1 MGYPRAEAP
10 TVPLDRS
17 LLEVVERG
25 VDEVQA
31 YELADGVWC
40 LRLPVPY
47 PLPKSVNA
55 VLLDAVD
62 GKVLID
68 TGNLVGL
75 GLPGLERGL
84 ELAGSGLGEVT
95 TLFCTHLHPDHAE
108 LAPALVEATGV
119 PFLRGAGNDT
129 ATDKLHEHDVA
140 LAERRTLALQ
150 AGVPES
156 ELALM
161 VDETAAEHG
170 KVARRDADRV
180 LGEGDALEAL
190 SGSWELIP
198 AKGHSPNQYVLY
210 ERRRRWM
217 IGADVAYAGGRPF
230 IEWGNSEDP
239 AAATLE
245 TLDRVGA
252 LPCELF
258 IPGHGAPEGDPTER
272 FQGAREAALDW
283 WRTVR
288 GALAD
293 GDATAYEVLL
303 SRLGADPDPDHRQS
317 GLAGVLSVLD
327 HLVARGEVAV
337 EEDDGVDRYAL
348 TANGRESLA
357 DL

>member
-1 MGYPRAEAP
+1 M
-10 TVPLDRS
+10 PLDRS
-17 LLEVVERG
+17 LFAVVERT

-31 YELADGVWC
+31 YELAEGVWC

-55 VLLDAVD
+55 VLLDAAD
-62 GKVLID
+62 GKILVD

-84 ELAGSGLGEVT
+84 ELAGSGIGEVT

-108 LAPALVEATGV
+108 LAPAIMEATGV

-129 ATDKLHEHDVA
+129 ATDKMHEHSVA
-140 LAERRTLALQ
+140 LEERRALGLW
-150 AGVPES
+150 AGVPEA
-156 ELALM
+156 ELTVM
-161 VDETAAEHG
+161 IDETAAEDG
-170 KVARRDADRV
+170 TVARRDADRV
-180 LGEGDALEAL
+180 LGEGDALEAR

-217 IGADVAYAGGRPF
+217 IGADVAYAQGRPF

-239 AAATLE
+239 AAETLE

-252 LPCELF
+252 LPCDLF
-258 IPGHGAPEGDPTER
+258 IPGHGAPEARPTTR
-272 FQGAREAALDW
+272 FAEARETALDW

-288 GALAD
+288 DGLAD
-293 GDATAYEVLL
+293 GEASAYEILL
-303 SRLGADPDPDHRQS
+303 SRLAADPDPDHRQS
-317 GLAGVLSVLD
+317 GLASVLAVLD
-327 HLVARGEVAV
+327 HLVMRGEVEVAG
-337 EEDDGVDRYAL
+337 DDGVCRYAL
-348 TANGRESLA
+348 TPAGREALA